1 MKGFNFKSVLA
12 TLTFSVIAL
21 LSFQSPSQ
29 AQANKK
35 LLSDV
40 IKSCH
45 RDMNDEYFKK
55 MGTRIYP
62 SSETDW
68 FNNECIYRRY
78 YYGSVIEQLPWLSSS
93 GEILPNYLAS
103 VAVAN
108 ISFPYPVSENTIIE
122 CLTKKT
128 FSRGSECSWIWR
140 MNDVRFDGHTQYK
153 DYAEFYLANEFLPY
167 VCPKCVV
174 IHDDSSESELGRG
187 FINWFLSL
195 DKSKRRDLVSFLSG
209 ANSLRRDSFDKA
221 EIALRAY
228 ANALK
233 KIEQDDKEQR
243 RRNLLGR

>member
-62 SSETDW
+62 SSQTDW

-78 YYGSVIEQLPWLSSS
+78 YYESVIEQLPWLSSS

>member
-1 MKGFNFKSVLA
+1 
-12 TLTFSVIAL
+12 LTFSVIAL
-21 LSFQSPSQ
+21 LSFQAPSQ
-29 AQANKK
+29 AQVNKK

-62 SSETDW
+62 SSQTDW
-68 FNNECIYRRY
+68 ICIYRRY

-108 ISFPYPVSENTIIE
+108 ISFPSQVSENTIIE

-140 MNDVRFDGHTQYK
+140 MNDIRFDGHTQYK
-153 DYAEFYLANEFLPY
+153 NYSEFYLAQEFLPY

-195 DKSKRRDLVSFLSG
+195 DKSKRRDVVSFLSSG
-209 ANSLRRDSFDKA
+209 NIRQDLQNKTGMAM
-221 EIALRAY
+221 RAY
-228 ANALK
+228 RDALE

-243 RRNLLGR
+243 RRNLLGQ